1 VSASQLRAPTDRA
14 QANLIGFAVAVIVVT
29 TVAVVGVALA
39 NDAVADADR
48 RPLATHAA
56 ERLADHLVAADA
68 AHTRGPNVLRSRA
81 TANLTPAALDAA
93 VPPLRNRSFRV
104 SLGTETV
111 VVRGHPSAAVAGGS
125 ADRRGARV
133 TRRVRIERA
142 VERSTRIDLADRR
155 AVTLRDHAGP
165 VVVVVDPA
173 PGQSIATLR
182 AGDRI
187 VLHDPDGLAGRY
199 VVSVPQTRPLDLVF
213 VTRGRP
219 VVGGAT
225 ATVTWT
231 EPTARTASL
240 VVVVGG

>member
-1 VSASQLRAPTDRA
+1 VNASQLRAPTDRA

-125 ADRRGARV
+125 ADRRGAR
-133 TRRVRIERA
+133 IERA

-173 PGQSIATLR
+173 PGQSAATLR